1 VNYERIPVSKRS
13 THSRF
18 TRNSEANSGNKPPI
32 CVGFWLLGYL
42 LKHAE
47 KKRFF
52 DQKIQTTKFFEII
65 GFKKGYHYVFFR
77 KTKHGSI
84 LAKTAL
90 RIITRSKVKHFGFL
104 KSLKSFEMQHD
115 DFVIDLLEN
124 WSLLC
129 FTNNDFPLKNYF
141 ILCFFND

>member
-1 VNYERIPVSKRS
+1 MNYERIPVSKRS

-77 KTKHGSI
+77 KTKHGLI
-84 LAKTAL
+84 LAHTAWL
-90 RIITRSKVKHFGFL
+90 IITRTRNF
-104 KSLKSFEMQHD
+104 
-115 DFVIDLLEN
+115 
-124 WSLLC
+124 
-129 FTNNDFPLKNYF
+129 
-141 ILCFFND
+141 CFFKEFKIVWNATWWFCYRFVRKLKPTLFYKQWFSTKKLFYFMFF